1 MSDFIRDFVTKNKP
15 QFVKYKTYIEHNDWT
30 DITIDSSL
38 NDEYFNNL
46 YSEDPTKIKKSE
58 ITKLI
63 KEQIAGQKNK
73 IETKANEYKLQND
86 LISNLLNR
94 VTYVVNKS
102 VGDHHNSAF
111 KSFIKFS
118 LGIVDMHTERVDN
131 YLASVD
137 ISKIENQEVRSDEI
151 KLTKDC
157 FAGITKIQQI
167 VTDLN
172 IKEDQ
177 AAEGI
182 QWLDTQKATVAMHQT
197 LVLQYPEIQT
207 KLDAMGIDLVS
218 SPPKT
223 IHILNENPPIYNPD
237 KNYWEQDKDVLQ
249 YYLWEW
255 KKIDE
260 GVTIDGYF
268 IDGWLYFHFNFFVT
282 TIPETII
289 KNGMEENKDKTVVPD
304 LRDNEIL
311 ITDYF
316 LKSKKDQKMSL
327 IAATRRV
334 AKTTL
339 NSSRIYRGK
348 ILNLRQILC
357 AGGNSEDLN
366 HIHNN
371 LDICINNINP
381 AFKLYYLAPTEDGR
395 GKAYGIKTKANK
407 SKITTQVYIINLEGG
422 TKKGKKESLAGFTPS
437 EFILD
442 EAMKFPY
449 KKQLQAL
456 ESALWGIGVLRCN
469 VLITGT
475 GGDED
480 LAVDAINMLNHPEK
494 NKVTLMDWDELERN
508 VPPHLI
514 TWKRKKFGLFL
525 PTQMCIKHKKIK
537 SNLADYVGIKSET
550 LSKVTLWVTDWET
563 SKKAEEKERADK
575 IDIKEDYVRLLAY
588 HPFDPEEIF
597 LSGKLSP
604 FADIINEAKK
614 HREYLLETGKWDN
627 RRKLYK
633 DSNGSIVSELSNE
646 DLVVFPFTGANQD
659 APYNII
665 EPPDNVKNPR
675 YYYVASGDFYKQIAT
690 TTTDSVCTIFI
701 MKYPLLGDKS
711 GGKLVASLAT
721 RPNSYGKLNDKV
733 LLLLEYYN
741 AIIFPENEDLAVFQ
755 TYLEGK
761 HLEDVYLEKHIDF
774 NGVLA
779 YSENAARKYG
789 WTPKQSKNK
798 LMGMFV
804 NYLSQ
809 PVKIEND
816 MGLEVEVKRV
826 QTIDDIYLLSE
837 IISFNDV
844 GNFDR
849 ISGILGCVG
858 LLHFLEKNYIYP
870 KVSFRKKE
878 DEEETP
884 NHNNQEKYN
893 ILQVI
898 KDAPLSQTE
907 DRSSFAFDNEFNKV
921 ARIANKAYFCRLG
934 TLI

>member
-1 MSDFIRDFVTKNKP
+1 MSDFIKSFIAKNTP
-15 QFVKYKTYIEHNDWT
+15 QFKKYRAYIENNDWT
-30 DITIDSSL
+30 DITIESSL
-38 NDEYFNNL
+38 DDEYFNNA
-46 YSEDPTKIKKSE
+46 YSEDPTKVKKAE
-58 ITKLI
+58 ITKLL
-63 KEQIAGQKNK
+63 KEQIKQQQNRIDQKS
-73 IETKANEYKLQND
+73 AEYSLQND
-86 LISNLLNR
+86 LISNILNR
-94 VTYVVNKS
+94 VVHFVKKTE
-102 VGDHHNSAF
+102 GEHNTKTF
-111 KSFIKFS
+111 KKFIDFC
-118 LGIVDMHTERVDN
+118 LDIVDLHRNRVDD
-131 YLASVD
+131 YLSSVD
-137 ISKIENQEVRSDEI
+137 ISKIKNQEVRGGEI

-157 FAGITKIQQI
+157 FAGITKIEETI
-167 VTDLN
+167 TNLN

-182 QWLDTQKATVAMHQT
+182 QWLDNQKATVAMHET
-197 LVLQYPEIQT
+197 LVLQYPEIKV
-207 KLDAMGIDLVS
+207 KLDAMSIDFD
-218 SPPKT
+218 SPPPQT
-223 IHILNENPPIYNPD
+223 IHILNENPPVYNPD
-237 KNYWEQDKDVLQ
+237 KNYFDQDKDVLQ
-249 YYLWEW
+249 YYVWEW
-255 KKIDE
+255 KKISD

-289 KNGMEENKDKTVVPD
+289 KNGQEENKDKTVVPD

-327 IAATRRV
+327 IAATRRA

-357 AGGNSEDLN
+357 AGGNAEDLN

-371 LDICINNINP
+371 LDICLNNINP
-381 AFKLYYLAPTEDGR
+381 AFKLYYLSPTEDGR

-422 TKKGKKESLAGFTPS
+422 SKKGKKESLAGFTPS

-480 LAVDAINMLNHPEK
+480 LAVDAINMLNYPEK
-494 NKVTLMDWDELERN
+494 NKVALMDWDSLERN
-508 VPPHLI
+508 VPPELI

-537 SNLADYVGIKSET
+537 SNLADYLGIKSET
-550 LSKVTLWVTDWET
+550 LSKVTLWVTDWEKA
-563 SKKAEEKERADK
+563 KKAEEEERLNK

-597 LSGKLSP
+597 LSGKISP
-604 FADIINEAKK
+604 FVDVLDEAKK
-614 HREYLLETGKWDN
+614 HKEYLLETGKWDN

-633 DSNGSIVSELSNE
+633 DSNGKIISELCKE
-646 DLVVFPFTGANQD
+646 DFVEFPFLGGNQD

-665 EPPDNVKNPR
+665 EPPDNEKNPM
-675 YYYVASGDFYKQIAT
+675 YYYVASGDFYKQLQT
-690 TTTDSVCTIFI
+690 TTTDSVCTIYVL
-701 MKYPLLGDKS
+701 KYPLFGDKS
-711 GGKLVASLAT
+711 GGKVVASYAA
-721 RPNSYGKLNDKV
+721 RPGSYAKLNEKV

-741 AIIFPENEDLAVFQ
+741 ARFFPENEDIAVFQ
-755 TYLEGK
+755 TYLESL
-761 HLEDVYLEKHIDF
+761 HLEHIYLEKHINF
-774 NGVLA
+774 NGALVF
-779 YSENAARKYG
+779 SEADARQYG

-798 LMGMFV
+798 LLGMFI
-804 NYLSQ
+804 NYLKS

-816 MGLEVEVKRV
+816 YGQEVEVKRV
-826 QTIDDIYLLSE
+826 QTIDDLYLLSE
-837 IISFNDV
+837 IIAYNET

-849 ISGILGCVG
+849 ISGILGAVG
-858 LLHFLEKNYIYP
+858 MLHFLDKNHIYP
-870 KVSFRKKE
+870 KVNFRKNT
-878 DEEETP
+878 EEQENQKPSEPKKLTFF
-884 NHNNQEKYN
+884 NNN
-893 ILQVI
+893 
-898 KDAPLSQTE
+898 PR
-907 DRSSFAFDNEFNKV
+907 RSHF
-921 ARIANKAYFCRLG
+921 RGRR
-934 TLI
+934 

>member
-1 MSDFIRDFVTKNKP
+1 MSEFIKSFIDKNST
-15 QFVKYKTYIEHNDWT
+15 QFKKYKAYIENNNWT

-38 NDEYFNNL
+38 DDEYFNDV
-46 YSEDPTKIKKSE
+46 YSEDSTKVKKAE
-58 ITKLI
+58 ITKLL
-63 KEQIAGQKNK
+63 KEQIKQQQNK
-73 IETKANEYKLQND
+73 IDQKSAEYSLQND
-86 LISNLLNR
+86 LVSNILNR
-94 VTYVVNKS
+94 VVHFVKKTEGEHNNKT
-102 VGDHHNSAF
+102 F
-111 KSFIKFS
+111 KKFIDFC
-118 LGIVDMHTERVDN
+118 LDIVDLHRLRVDD
-131 YLASVD
+131 YLSSVD
-137 ISKIENQEVRSDEI
+137 ISKIKNQEIRGGEI

-157 FAGITKIQQI
+157 FAGITKIDETI
-167 VTDLN
+167 TNLN

-182 QWLDTQKATVAMHQT
+182 QWLDKQKATIAMWKT
-197 LVLQYPEIQT
+197 LILQYPEIKT
-207 KLDAMGIDLVS
+207 KLDSMGIDFDL
-218 SPPKT
+218 PPPPT
-223 IHILNENPPIYNPD
+223 IHILNEDPPIYNPD
-237 KNYWEQDKDVLQ
+237 KNFWEQTKEVIQ
-249 YYLWEW
+249 YYIWEY

-260 GVTIDGYF
+260 GIIIDDYF
-268 IDGWLYFHFNFFVT
+268 IDGWLYFHFNYFVT
-282 TIPETII
+282 KIPKTVI
-289 KNGMEENKDKTVVPD
+289 KNGIEENDDDTVVPD

-316 LKSKKDQKMSL
+316 LKSKKDKKMSL
-327 IAATRRV
+327 VAATRRA

-339 NSSRIYRGK
+339 NSSRIYRAQ
-348 ILNLRQILC
+348 ILNKLQILC
-357 AGGNSEDLN
+357 AGGSADDLN

-371 LDICINNINP
+371 LDICLNNIHP
-381 AFKLYYLAPTEDGR
+381 AFKLYYLSPTEDGR

-407 SKITTQVYIINLEGG
+407 SKITTQVFIINLEGG
-422 TKKGKKESLAGFTPS
+422 AKKGKKESLAGFTPD

-442 EAMKFPY
+442 EAYKFSY

-456 ESALWGIGVLRCN
+456 ESALWGVGILRCN

-480 LAVDAINMLNHPEK
+480 LAADGISMLNFPEK
-494 NKVTLMDWDELERN
+494 NRVCLMDWDSLERN
-508 VPPHLI
+508 VPKDLI

-525 PTQMCIKHKKIK
+525 PTQMCIKHKKIR
-537 SNLADYVGIKSET
+537 SNLADYLGIVSET
-550 LSKVTLWVTDWET
+550 LSKVPLWITDWKT
-563 SKKAEEKERADK
+563 SKESEDEERLSK

-597 LSGKLSP
+597 LSGKISP
-604 FADIINEAKK
+604 FIDVVDEARK
-614 HREYLLETGKWDN
+614 HRDYLLETGKWDN
-627 RRKLYK
+627 RRKLFK
-633 DSNGSIVSELSNE
+633 DSNGKITSEFSHD
-646 DLVVFPFTGANQD
+646 DLIPFPFTGSNQD

-665 EPPDNVKNPR
+665 EDPDHEKNPR

-701 MKYPLLGDKS
+701 MKYPLMGDKS

-741 AIIFPENEDLAVFQ
+741 AVFFPENEDLAVFQ
-755 TYLEGK
+755 TFLEGK
-761 HLEDVYLEKHIDF
+761 HLEDIYLEKHIDF

-816 MGLEVEVKRV
+816 FGQEVEVKRV
-826 QTIDDIYLLSE
+826 QTIDDIHLLSE
-837 IISFNDV
+837 IIAFNDV
-844 GNFDR
+844 SNFDR
-849 ISGILGCVG
+849 ISGIIGAIG

-870 KVSFRKKE
+870 KVSFRKKY
-878 DEEETP
+878 EEETP
-884 NHNNQEKYN
+884 QPQQPK
-893 ILQVI
+893 
-898 KDAPLSQTE
+898 
-907 DRSSFAFDNEFNKV
+907 KV
-921 ARIANKAYFCRLG
+921 QHFKTGRRPSHFRNRR
-934 TLI
+934 